1 MQLKVQE
8 GVDEMRAEIVTLRQ
22 ELLKINREMTPLTA
36 ITDLCIKM
44 KRMVNKE
51 NPDAPENFYY
61 TNMTED
67 QKVAE
72 LSHLNK
78 EAVLNTL
85 AEFVNT

>member
-22 ELLKINREMTPLTA
+22 ELIKINREMNPLTA

-61 TNMTED
+61 KNMTED
-67 QKVAE
+67 QKI
-72 LSHLNK
+72 
-78 EAVLNTL
+78 
-85 AEFVNT
+85 